1 MILRKMFFIFK
12 ILLDKLTF
20 IRYIVNYNLFIST
33 LLREVNRLK
42 IKTKRNKTT
51 RDDYSVWQIRESGV
65 IRTKSHPSPI
75 HFTPS
80 LHYYTILIIYITLL
94 PTQTVKMF
102 HDVLLKYSI
111 STIFLTVINLKKI
124 FWKIFLTHFLKSG
137 KSKNFLTGGRGLLLP
152 CLRWYKNRDDPY
164 QKTKKNTS
172 WSSWYFGRVFGR
184 FFGRII
190 LSVLLVARYPE

>member
-1 MILRKMFFIFK
+1 MFFIFK

-152 CLRWYKNRDDPY
+152 CLRWYKNGDGVVH
-164 QKTKKNTS
+164 N
-172 WSSWYFGRVFGR
+172 F
-184 FFGRII
+184 RIVQL
-190 LSVLLVARYPE
+190 LSF